1 MRWRDIPRQAKA
13 YMIYHTIIAPQLIV
27 WTLLPV
33 YLMKTGYSIL
43 DVGVFFG
50 IVNVASVPITYLI
63 GRVFNEVDLKKG
75 FVVID
80 FLVGVAYVLYG
91 FAKGAFAPIFLF
103 LGRLFEKISEMM
115 YPLYPAYEQIIYPQD
130 KYEEIFAWHLR
141 LPEIASLIS
150 YPIFGYFLGYVFTQP
165 KHYRAVFLFFG
176 LFSAF
181 TIYYIVRFFP
191 SVGKKERI
199 SPEGFKFRAGEFKAL
214 LVFETLITLVWSLSP
229 EFVLINYLIS
239 ELKKT
244 VFEVTLVSVAMSLS
258 TIAGTYISERLRKER
273 SFEIMAFGI
282 GIYAFYTFV
291 MSTSPPLG
299 IVVAVYALGS
309 FGDAIWF
316 PFYRAWMF
324 RMIPRERVSE
334 FHAALSSY
342 RKTIQIFSPFI
353 AGWLASL
360 NPTLPY
366 TASFSFSIAASALL
380 IFLGFRAR
388 SRERV

>member
-1 MRWRDIPRQAKA
+1 MRWREIPRQAKA

-27 WTLLPV
+27 WTILPV

-43 DVGVFFG
+43 DVGMFFG
-50 IVNVASVPITYLI
+50 IVNVSSVPITYLI
-63 GRVFNEVDLKKG
+63 GKIFNEVDLKKG
-75 FVVID
+75 LVMID
-80 FLVGVAYVLYG
+80 LLDGVAYVLYG
-91 FAKGAFAPIFLF
+91 FAKGIFAPLFLF

-141 LPEIASLIS
+141 LPEVASLLS
-150 YPIFGYFLGYVFTQP
+150 YPVFGYILGYVFTQP

-181 TIYYIVRFFP
+181 TIYYIIRFFP

-199 SPEGFKFRAGEFKAL
+199 SPEGFKFRTGEFKAF
-214 LVFETLITLVWSLSP
+214 LVFEALLSLAWNIAP
-229 EFVLINYLIS
+229 GIVLINYIINS
-239 ELKKT
+239 LKKT
-244 VFEVTLVSVAMSLS
+244 VFEVTLVSVAMSLA
-258 TIAGTYISERLRKER
+258 TIVGTYVSEKLKKER

-282 GIYAFYTFV
+282 GIYAFYTLV
-291 MSTSPPLG
+291 MSTSPPLW
-299 IVVAVYALGS
+299 IVIAISALGEL
-309 FGDAIWF
+309 GDAIWF

-324 RMIPRERVSE
+324 RMIPREKVSE
-334 FHAALSSY
+334 IHAALSSY

-360 NPTLPY
+360 SPTLPY
-366 TASFSFSIAASALL
+366 MASFSFSLAASALL
-380 IFLGFRAR
+380 IFLGIRAR
-388 SRERV
+388 SRGRA